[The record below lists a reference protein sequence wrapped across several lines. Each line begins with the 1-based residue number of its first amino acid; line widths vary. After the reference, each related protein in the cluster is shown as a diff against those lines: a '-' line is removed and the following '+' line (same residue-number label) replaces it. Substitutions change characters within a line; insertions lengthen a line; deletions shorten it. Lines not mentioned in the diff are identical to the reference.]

1 MSAAVAPAP
10 ERYPR
15 LQRLI
20 QWLTYTYLVRF
31 PLLTALALI
40 VIPCAAFWTDARS
53 LLENLFDLSP
63 VAIMLVTIAALLAA
77 WSVMVTARLTL
88 TYSSDRFG
96 VVQPRIGPL
105 SWRHILLYGLLAA
118 PITAGIVYETVELW
132 DYTPH
137 TTNLWKIAAF
147 APGIIIAFLLL
158 GVADVVERQIDRAEN
173 YPNAPALMIPH
184 KRTPS
189 GRIIPLSSES
199 TPEMKA
205 PGWLAKR
212 VVKIPQYSGRGYI
225 DYDGVSQGRFPL
237 LPGHG
242 GALALLFTFVAV
254 YAALGVT
261 TSPWVSELRAPS
273 LAGVLL
279 LLTMLNWGLS
289 AAAFFFD
296 RYRIP
301 TLVSILIVTG
311 IISIF
316 FPQSDSYYFISAK
329 KSGEE
334 IKPQNL
340 LAPRKGAKVILV
352 AANGGGIQA
361 AAWSARVLTGIE
373 EGCRSGG
380 DCGGRSF
387 SRSIRV
393 ISAVSG
399 GSVGAMYFANAY
411 GKYGAKEGELP
422 DNPGLEQIVKLAERS
437 SLDGVTWGLVY
448 TDFLR
453 TALPFLSRPLLSRS
467 RFFGFFRR
475 TDRARAL
482 EHEWQ
487 RDVDLYANLGDWKR
501 DALDGKR
508 PGVIFNATI
517 VDNGCPLLF
526 SSIEHDQNVSV
537 AQVFD
542 KLYEGYDVPVTSAV
556 RLSATFPYITPAAR
570 AHRVVDSG
578 ARGDWADSEY
588 HIVDGGYYDNY
599 GVTAL
604 VECLDNELDK
614 PAVDV
619 SELMV
624 IRIHSMPVVNL
635 PDRMLEKRRGFF
647 YQVGVPLSA
656 LNNVRGAG
664 QLSHGKVE
672 FDLLQKRWRER
683 AGRKVD
689 IQLATFEYPNTDAP
703 LSWHM
708 TDKQKQALD
717 KAWKEKYMDNPD
729 SDLTKVKKFL
739 AR

>member
-1 MSAAVAPAP
+1 TCA
-10 ERYPR
+10 Y
-15 LQRLI
+15 LI
-20 QWLTYTYLVRF
+20 RF

-40 VIPCAAFWTDARS
+40 VIPVAAFWTDARS

-63 VAIMLVTIAALLAA
+63 AATMVVTIAALLAA

-105 SWRHILLYGLLAA
+105 GWRHILLYGLLAA

-158 GVADVVERQIDRAEN
+158 WIADLAERRIDRAEN
-173 YPNAPALMIPH
+173 YPDAPALMIPH
-184 KRTPS
+184 KRAPRGKITPQ
-189 GRIIPLSSES
+189 SSAS
-199 TPEMKA
+199 APEIKA
-205 PGWLAKR
+205 PGWLARR
-212 VVKIPQYSGRGYI
+212 VMKIPQYSGRGYI
-225 DYDGVSQGRFPL
+225 DYEGGSQGRFAL

-254 YAALGVT
+254 YAAIGVT
-261 TSPWVSELRAPS
+261 TSPWFSQFRTPS

-289 AAAFFFD
+289 GTAFFLD

-301 TLVSILIVTG
+301 VLISILIVTG
-311 IISIF
+311 TISIF
-316 FPQSDSYYFISAK
+316 FPQTDSYYFIYPKVA
-329 KSGEE
+329 GAE

-340 LAPRKGAKVILV
+340 LAPRKGAKVILI

-373 EGCRSGG
+373 EGCRSGN

-387 SRSIRV
+387 ARSVRV
-393 ISAVSG
+393 VSAVSG
-399 GSVGAMYFANAY
+399 GSVGAMYFVNAY
-411 GKYGAKEGELP
+411 KEGELP
-422 DNPGLEQIVKLAERS
+422 DNAGLEQIVKLAERS

-448 TDFLR
+448 SDFLR
-453 TALPFLSRPLLSRS
+453 TIAPFLSKNR
-467 RFFGFFRR
+467 FFRR

-482 EHEWQ
+482 EWEWQ
-487 RDVDLYANLGDWKR
+487 RDVDLKATLGDWKR
-501 DALDGKR
+501 DAVEGKR
-508 PGVIFNATI
+508 PGVIFNTTI

-542 KLYEGYDVPVTSAV
+542 KLYDGYDAPVTSAV

-570 AHRVVDSG
+570 AHRSDKT
-578 ARGDWADSEY
+578 DWANSEY

-624 IRIHSMPVVNL
+624 IRIHSMPVVNS
-635 PDRMLEKRRGFF
+635 PDRRLEKKRGFF
-647 YQVGVPLSA
+647 YQVGAPLSA
-656 LNNVRGAG
+656 LNTVRGAG

-689 IQLATFEYPNTDAP
+689 IQLATFEYPNYDAP

-717 KAWKEKYMDNPD
+717 KAWKEKYVDDPN
-729 SDLTKVKKFL
+729 SELSKVKKFL